1 MMRNK
6 WIPLWMAMA
15 LFAGCSQESS
25 DSAPEQLPVP
35 TQQSTGKVEKS
46 PIAPENK
53 AEALVA
59 IEGMVCPSCQHTIQ
73 EEVLKMPGVA
83 SCEVSLENKD
93 ARLVFDKTKVSVED
107 IIERIQSIEEGA
119 YQAQPKPID
128 ETGSVNSSES
138 TNAPAEKSS
147 EQVSVFSQFPQFE
160 IPNLFTY
167 FLNFIQ

>member
-1 MMRNK
+1 MKNK
-6 WIPLWMAMA
+6 WIPIGVAII
-15 LFAGCSQESS
+15 LFAGCQQESA
-25 DSAPEQLPVP
+25 DSAPKQLPVP
-35 TQQSTGKVEKS
+35 TQQSTGKVEKT

-53 AEALVA
+53 VEALVA

-107 IIERIQSIEEGA
+107 IIAHIQSIEEGA
-119 YQAQPKPID
+119 YQAQPKTENTAD
-128 ETGSVNSSES
+128 SLNTATS
-138 TNAPAEKSS
+138 TNTSVEKTP
-147 EQVSVFSQFPQFE
+147 EQMSVFSSFPQFE

-167 FLNFIQ
+167 FLNFIK